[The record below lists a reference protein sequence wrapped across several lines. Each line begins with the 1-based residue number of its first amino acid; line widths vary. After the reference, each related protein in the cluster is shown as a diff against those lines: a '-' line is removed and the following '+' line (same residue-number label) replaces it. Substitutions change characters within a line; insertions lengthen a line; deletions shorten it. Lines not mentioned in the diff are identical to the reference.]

1 MFKKVTKKLVLGLLM
16 FAMLITTV
24 VFMPADAQAATKK
37 AKKATVY
44 EYYTVRR
51 HIAGGANRTL
61 ISVIT
66 PFRLCRIGT
75 CRRLSSG

>member
-44 EYYTVRR
+44 EYYTY
-51 HIAGGANRTL
+51 ADNY
-61 ISVIT
+61 
-66 PFRLCRIGT
+66 F
-75 CRRLSSG
+75 LSG